1 MRASLRKTSAAAE
14 RSFWVTALILRW
26 MAASTSELISSS
38 LVFSCSSS
46 SIKWRTFYSSAE
58 PARDVIFSLL
68 LRRVTEDHGSVVE
81 LDQAA
86 QKKEACVLSHARGLL
101 HVVGHDHNGATVLEL
116 EDQVLDLGGGDGIEP
131 RPGPLPTPPPRY
143 AP

>member
-46 SIKWRTFYSSAE
+46 SIKWRTLDSSAE
-58 PARDVIFSLL
+58 PARDVIFRLF
-68 LRRVTEDHGSVVE
+68 LRRAAEVHGRLVEFAQATNQTESGE
-81 LDQAA
+81 LI
-86 QKKEACVLSHARGLL
+86 HARSLM
-101 HVVGHDHNGATVLEL
+101 HVAAPDS
-116 EDQVLDLGGGDGIEP
+116 GG
-131 RPGPLPTPPPRY
+131 T
-143 AP
+143 A